1 MRTHIVCIALALSA
15 TSAFAVSTCDTMPTK
30 NKRNDCW
37 SSLIGSEMQGADE
50 YVLAV
55 QGSRKVPASVKRTVE
70 AKRKLI
76 SSEANRQ
83 CKKDELGYP
92 DNACYM
98 EQIQKFKDF
107 TYQETS
113 KYGVRDQRLD

>member
-15 TSAFAVSTCDTMPTK
+15 SSAFAVSTCDTMPTK
-30 NKRNDCW
+30 SQRNDCW
-37 SSLIGSEMQGADE
+37 SSLIGSEMQDADE

-55 QGSRKVPASVKRTVE
+55 QESRKVPALVKRMVE
-70 AKRKLI
+70 AKRKTI

-92 DNACYM
+92 ENACYI
-98 EQIQKFKDF
+98 EQIQKFKEF
-107 TYQETS
+107 TYKETS
-113 KYGVRDQRLD
+113 KYGVPDQRLN

>member
-1 MRTHIVCIALALSA
+1 
-15 TSAFAVSTCDTMPTK
+15 MPTK
-30 NKRNDCW
+30 TQRNDCW
-37 SSLIGSEMQGADE
+37 SSLTGSEMQDADE

-55 QGSRKVPASVKRTVE
+55 QESRKVPASVKRTVE

-92 DNACYM
+92 DNACYI

-107 TYQETS
+107 TYKETS
-113 KYGVRDQRLD
+113 KFGVPDKRLN